1 MDLKHLRAFVAVAED
16 GTVSKA
22 ATRLNTAQPALSR
35 QIIDLE
41 RELGIALF
49 DRVGR
54 RLRLTGEGEQ
64 FLGNC
69 RRLLGDVSALTE
81 QAHDLRRGDG
91 GILKVT
97 ASPQMIDNVFSM
109 FLHRYAERYPK
120 VQVRLIEG
128 IGANVLTLIERGDAV
143 LGTVGHEA
151 LPPDSDQFG
160 SVPLLPITFSAAYRE
175 PFDLGHRSAID
186 VRDLAPHPLLLLD
199 PSFVLRKT
207 FDAACRLARIRPN
220 VLFECSSPHTLLSLA
235 EAGHGIAIVP
245 SNVLLHRYTLQTIRI
260 TIDGKAVRE
269 PLSIFWDRRRSLP
282 RYAHDF
288 CEMLAGYIR
297 EVIPC
302 EPADNPVPATHLGR
316 ADPSGPR
323 R

>member
-22 ATRLNTAQPALSR
+22 AMRLNTAQPALSR

-69 RRLLGDVSALTE
+69 RGLLGHVASLTE
-81 QAHDLRRGDG
+81 QAHELRRGDSG
-91 GILKVT
+91 VLKVT
-97 ASPQMIDNVFSM
+97 ASPQMIDNVFST
-109 FLHRYAERYPK
+109 FLHRYAEHYPK

-128 IGANVLTLIERGDAV
+128 IGVKVLALIERGEV
-143 LGTVGHEA
+143 LLGTVGHEA
-151 LPPDSDQFG
+151 VPLGSDQFG
-160 SVPLLPITFSAAYRE
+160 SLPLLPITFSAAYRD
-175 PFDLGHRSAID
+175 PFDLGHGGEID
-186 VRDLAPHPLLLLD
+186 VRDLTPYPLLLLD

-207 FDAACRLARIRPN
+207 FDAACRLARVRPN

-235 EAGHGIAIVP
+235 EVGHGVAIVP
-245 SNVLLHRYTLQTIRI
+245 SNVLLHRYTLKTLRI
-260 TIDGKAVRE
+260 GSEGRPLQE
-269 PLSIFWDRRRSLP
+269 PLSIFWDKRRSLP
-282 RYAHDF
+282 RYAQDF
-288 CEMLAGYIR
+288 CGLLREYIR
-297 EVIPC
+297 EVIPSD
-302 EPADNPVPATHLGR
+302 ER
-316 ADPSGPR
+316 
-323 R
+323 